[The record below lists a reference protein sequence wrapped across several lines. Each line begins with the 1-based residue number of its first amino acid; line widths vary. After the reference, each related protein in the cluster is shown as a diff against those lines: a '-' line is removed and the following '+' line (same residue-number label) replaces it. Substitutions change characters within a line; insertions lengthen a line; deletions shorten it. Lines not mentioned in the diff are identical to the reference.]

1 MPKRKKHI
9 IDGDAAERMSGGQKF
24 KVSTFCV
31 IIDQLQIALKKCP
44 EAYFM
49 VLIDGGILR
58 IVGKYLKDLS
68 FDFQA
73 EFHQFRCWYQEQRP
87 VETTST
93 GSAQVMF
100 QLLHTTRVHHG
111 FPNTEVAFQIYG

>member
-1 MPKRKKHI
+1 MPKRKKNI
-9 IDGDAAERMSGGQKF
+9 IDGDAAERMLGGQKF
-24 KVSTFCV
+24 KVSTFYV
-31 IIDQLQIALKKCP
+31 IIDQLKIALTKCT

-49 VLIDGGILR
+49 VLINGGISR

-73 EFHQFRCWYQEQRP
+73 EFHEFMCWYQEQRP
-87 VETTST
+87 VETTAT

-100 QLLHTTRVHHG
+100 
-111 FPNTEVAFQIYG
+111 